1 MFQVRGSAER
11 IVNQLSFADF
21 VAANDEQDNDAN
33 TLRGNAELR
42 QQAVALHFE
51 QRVPSPE

>member
-1 MFQVRGSAER
+1 MFQVRGSVER

-42 QQAVALHFE
+42 QQTNGAT
-51 QRVPSPE
+51 P